1 MAGENSV
8 LSESER
14 KALQEVLTSS
24 GKSFSNPV
32 YNPDGTVDME
42 ASRRVEILFRLKDEE
57 MIREMIDILNS
68 EKMNGQ
74 TPGNVV
80 IGPGA

>member
-1 MAGENSV
+1 MSEENHILGDQELEALRQV
-8 LSESER
+8 LS
-14 KALQEVLTSS
+14 TT
-24 GKSFSNPV
+24 GKSFSEPI
-32 YNPDGTVDME
+32 YKADGTVDAD